1 MISEATQYDAAR
13 YVELLEAAC
22 KTVLDPF
29 AQERLWSA
37 STDRK
42 LVKILG

>member
-1 MISEATQYDAAR
+1 MISEVTRYDADR

-29 AQERLWSA
+29 A
-37 STDRK
+37 
-42 LVKILG
+42 